1 MARTAT
7 PNVPS
12 RAAVVVDINIT
23 TPGLSAS
30 IIISRTDCGCVA
42 AFQRAIGITIMM
54 AITRINVPPRGV
66 TGDVK
71 QKRFQRKRWSGT
83 GDNQCDRENKGLYHS
98 IPLASHYR
106 SGAED
111 FFTFEILRMGTNAQ
125 GD

>member
-1 MARTAT
+1 
-7 PNVPS
+7 
-12 RAAVVVDINIT
+12 
-23 TPGLSAS
+23 
-30 IIISRTDCGCVA
+30 
-42 AFQRAIGITIMM
+42 MM
-54 AITRINVPPRGV
+54 AITRINVPPRCV
-66 TGDVK
+66 TGYVK